1 MLLCLLFNHFL
12 LYRTYLTSPAKG
24 ADRAGP
30 FSAPV
35 ILHVQTPDQGRTMWL
50 LFPAPVV
57 RGDPRG
63 KPHAC
68 CLALASKARTPSATV
83 AMGSS
88 A

>member
-1 MLLCLLFNHFL
+1 MTVC
-12 LYRTYLTSPAKG
+12 SPAKG